1 VRILAFDT
9 ATRATSVAL
18 DGGGRRSRSED
29 LELRDDPP
37 AGVRP
42 RHTTRLM
49 PLIVEALEATGT
61 DWSELDRVA
70 VGVGPGTFTGLRIG
84 VATARALARARR
96 IPLVAVS
103 TLESLALNAVG
114 GDPPY
119 GQPDRPEAVVS
130 VLDARRG
137 EVFAAAWEL
146 AEPRRRL
153 LAPGACTP
161 GDLAERINKLAV
173 PVLAIGEGA
182 VEFRPVLERAG
193 ALIPADGST
202 LNRVTAVNHAR
213 LARTLAA
220 TDPNE
225 IRPQYLRLPDAELTR
240 LRTHRQ

>member
-1 VRILAFDT
+1 MRILAFDT

-18 DGGGRRSRSED
+18 GE

-37 AGVRP
+37 EGVRP

-49 PLIVEALEATGT
+49 PLIVEVLERTQT
-61 DWSELDRVA
+61 QWSELDRIA

-84 VATARALARARR
+84 VATARSLSRARG
-96 IPLVAVS
+96 IPLVGIS
-103 TLESLALNAVG
+103 TLESLALNAA
-114 GDPPY
+114 DSDASARHRDAP
-119 GQPDRPEAVVS
+119 QPEVVLA

-137 EVFAAAWEL
+137 EVFAAGWEL
-146 AEPRRRL
+146 VEPRRQL
-153 LAPGACTP
+153 LGPGAFAP
-161 GDLAERINKLAV
+161 EDLARRLAGFA
-173 PVLAIGEGA
+173 PRTLAIGEGA
-182 VEFRPVLERAG
+182 VEFRAVLERAG

-213 LARTLAA
+213 LARTPAA

-240 LRTHRQ
+240 LRTNRQ